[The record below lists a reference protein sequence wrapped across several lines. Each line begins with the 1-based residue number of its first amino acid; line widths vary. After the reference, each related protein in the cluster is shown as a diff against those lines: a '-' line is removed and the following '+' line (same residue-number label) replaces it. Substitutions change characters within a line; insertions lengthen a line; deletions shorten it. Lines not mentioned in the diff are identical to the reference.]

1 MRWSKSFW
9 AKSGVEI
16 ESAAARES
24 TPVRIAQRIAS
35 PRKRSGILAL
45 LDGEGAHAFRF
56 GGGEGHRLK
65 SGLLVG
71 CYGTNCGLHSRRA
84 SGVRFSRKFEWR
96 VAVNRRLSFLLIVL
110 VVGGVLTVRGA
121 FSPPEPQTTRKV
133 FNAPEK
139 TVQAP
144 YSDGILAGNTLYLAG
159 RIGLDPKTGKPPAEI
174 EDEIKLMLDSLK
186 GTLTQAGMTMD
197 DLVYV
202 QIACTD
208 LSLFDKFNPIYK
220 SYFTT
225 KDYPAREF
233 IGAGSLLRGGH
244 FELQAI
250 AVRR

>member
-1 MRWSKSFW
+1 M
-9 AKSGVEI
+9 
-16 ESAAARES
+16 
-24 TPVRIAQRIAS
+24 
-35 PRKRSGILAL
+35 
-45 LDGEGAHAFRF
+45 
-56 GGGEGHRLK
+56 
-65 SGLLVG
+65 
-71 CYGTNCGLHSRRA
+71 
-84 SGVRFSRKFEWR
+84 
-96 VAVNRRLSFLLIVL
+96 NRRVSFLTVAL
-110 VVGGVLTVRGA
+110 VIAGMLSVNGA
-121 FSPPEPQTTRKV
+121 FSQPTTQATRKV
-133 FNAPEK
+133 FNAPQK
-139 TVQAP
+139 TVEAP
-144 YSDGILAGNTLYLAG
+144 FSDGILAGNTLYLAG

-220 SYFTT
+220 SYFTM